1 MWRRDDFLVIVNIS
15 VRTLWGHIIHAIFA
29 FLSIFNFFQTIM
41 VSLFLAGH
49 DQYSIMFK
57 DLNVFEFTN
66 FPFKTKYNSTE
77 YYSVNRNYLF
87 SSIKQEKTIVETIL
101 RLNLMCIYKYSVKT
115 RWFLKGV
122 LIHWRSIISLH
133 KKLQKKKQSEAAT
146 EMLYK
151 NVVLENFAKFSGKRS
166 CRSLFLILLYRCFP
180 VNIVKF

>member
-1 MWRRDDFLVIVNIS
+1 MCKRDDFSVIVNIS

-57 DLNVFEFTN
+57 DPNVFEFTN

-133 KKLQKKKQSEAAT
+133 KKLQKKNNQKQPQRCYIKT
-146 EMLYK
+146 
-151 NVVLENFAKFSGKRS
+151 
-166 CRSLFLILLYRCFP
+166 LFLKILRNFQENAH
-180 VNIVKF
+180 VGVSF

>member
-1 MWRRDDFLVIVNIS
+1 
-15 VRTLWGHIIHAIFA
+15 
-29 FLSIFNFFQTIM
+29 M

-115 RWFLKGV
+115 R
-122 LIHWRSIISLH
+122 
-133 KKLQKKKQSEAAT
+133 
-146 EMLYK
+146 
-151 NVVLENFAKFSGKRS
+151 
-166 CRSLFLILLYRCFP
+166 
-180 VNIVKF
+180 